1 LTIPVCQSSG
11 IGSISDIAVKS
22 SVRELV
28 IESPPY
34 FRKSFGISSTPGA
47 LPDFNDR
54 VTEMDSLLN
63 TTGR

>member
-1 LTIPVCQSSG
+1 
-11 IGSISDIAVKS
+11 
-22 SVRELV
+22 VRELV